1 MSIPEPYAYWTS
13 EGTVNDQLTD
23 EADDQLTDEADEW
36 DRLVSDMNTTIGRLE
51 AENTK
56 LHGWLK
62 DLATKSAH
70 ERKLEAELAEA
81 RKDTEII
88 EWLDKH
94 KHKLDFQ
101 SGGGFVYAWEGRFR
115 ATVRELMRYDAA
127 MKEDGR

>member
-1 MSIPEPYAYWTS
+1 MSDI
-13 EGTVNDQLTD
+13 
-23 EADDQLTDEADEW
+23 ADTPKQARELARKYGIKPHKDSSRKW
-36 DRLVSDMNTTIGRLE
+36 SDSRI
-51 AENTK
+51 
-56 LHGWLK
+56 
-62 DLATKSAH
+62 H
-70 ERKLEAELAEA
+70 EQVRIRELEAELAEA